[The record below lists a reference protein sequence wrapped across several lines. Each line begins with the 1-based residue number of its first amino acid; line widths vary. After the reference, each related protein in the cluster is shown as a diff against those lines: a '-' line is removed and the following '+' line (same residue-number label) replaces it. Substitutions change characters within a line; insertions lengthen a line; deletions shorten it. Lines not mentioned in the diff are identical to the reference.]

1 MGATM
6 DDWEMQ
12 AMRRR
17 PHSFICLAPHACGVR
32 CMLHALPL
40 RNYPLHV
47 QAETSPLR
55 GGAGQE
61 AAPPPFPSYA
71 YWHGAEAKPPGTLS
85 SPAKGGQSAA
95 SAARAV
101 WAAHQQQ
108 VREALLLAGE
118 VSTAHLLQQGAMA
131 PSHCVRRGLICCH
144 CRPSL
149 PVGPR
154 WHQ

>member
-47 QAETSPLR
+47 QPDTSAI
-55 GGAGQE
+55 GGPDG
-61 AAPPPFPSYA
+61 S
-71 YWHGAEAKPPGTLS
+71 
-85 SPAKGGQSAA
+85 
-95 SAARAV
+95 
-101 WAAHQQQ
+101 
-108 VREALLLAGE
+108 E
-118 VSTAHLLQQGAMA
+118 VVSVGHELHW
-131 PSHCVRRGLICCH
+131 S
-144 CRPSL
+144 CRVSQPE
-149 PVGPR
+149 
-154 WHQ
+154 